1 MRLLLYL
8 TGFLYYGRW
17 LDCRDDLAL
26 GSSRLQL
33 VVQRIGRVDFIIC
46 FWLLIMRGLR
56 RSLIFLVV
64 REDDDLAGLLLELPA
79 HLHCFPLSLK
89 YCLCSFSDAGLRGEV
104 ICVLWVL
111 GLVEAEEGFRWWW
124 IHHWKG
130 WIGVRWHR
138 HAGRRIKM
146 FAFGA

>member
-8 TGFLYYGRW
+8 TGFLYDGLR
-17 LDCRDDLAL
+17 LDRGDDLAL
-26 GSSRLQL
+26 GPSRLQL
-33 VVQRIGRVDFIIC
+33 VVQYIGRVDFIIC

-79 HLHCFPLSLK
+79 QLHCFPLSLK
-89 YCLCSFSDAGLRGEV
+89 YCFCSFSDAGLGGDLV
-104 ICVLWVL
+104 CVLWVL
-111 GLVEAEEGFRWWW
+111 GLVEAEEGFRWRR

-130 WIGVRWHR
+130 WIGERW
-138 HAGRRIKM
+138 
-146 FAFGA
+146 